1 MQAIENYL
9 LQIVSFFMGN
19 WVAALILAAVI
30 VLLYLKKPKLLFQ
43 LVGLIVL
50 GVALLYILIFLEK
63 SMFSGVSSKERAY
76 DVERQLK

>member
-1 MQAIENYL
+1 MQAIESYL
-9 LQIVSFFMGN
+9 LQIVSFFTGN
-19 WVAALILAAVI
+19 WIAALILAAVI

-50 GVALLYILIFLEK
+50 AVALLYIMIFLEK
-63 SMFSGVSSKERAY
+63 SLFSGVTSKERSY

>member
-9 LQIVSFFMGN
+9 LQIVSFFTGN
-19 WVAALILAAVI
+19 WIAALIMAAFI

-43 LVGLIVL
+43 LVGLL
-50 GVALLYILIFLEK
+50 LLAVALLYIMLFLEK

-76 DVERQLK
+76 DVERQTK

>member
-9 LQIVSFFMGN
+9 LQIVSFFTGN

>member
-1 MQAIENYL
+1 MQAIEAYL
-9 LQIVSFFMGN
+9 IQIVSFFTGN
-19 WVAALILAAVI
+19 WIAALILAAVI

-50 GVALLYILIFLEK
+50 AVALLYIMLFLEK

-76 DVERQLK
+76 DVERQTQ

>member
-1 MQAIENYL
+1 MQIIEAYL
-9 LQIVSFFMGN
+9 LQIVSFFTGN
-19 WVAALILAAVI
+19 WIAALILAAVI

-50 GVALLYILIFLEK
+50 AVALLYIMLFLEK

-76 DVERQLK
+76 DVERQTQ

>member
-1 MQAIENYL
+1 MQAIEGYL
-9 LQIVSFFMGN
+9 LQIVSFFTGN
-19 WVAALILAAVI
+19 WIAALILAAVI
-30 VLLYLKKPKLLFQ
+30 VLLYLKKPRLLFQ

-50 GVALLYILIFLEK
+50 AVAVLYIMIFLEQ

>member
-1 MQAIENYL
+1 MQAIESYL
-9 LQIVSFFMGN
+9 LQIVSFFTGN

-50 GVALLYILIFLEK
+50 AVAVLYIMIFLEK

>member
-1 MQAIENYL
+1 MQAIEAYL
-9 LQIVSFFMGN
+9 LQIVSFFTGN
-19 WVAALILAAVI
+19 WIAALILAAVI

-50 GVALLYILIFLEK
+50 AVALLYIMLFLEK

-76 DVERQLK
+76 DVERQTQ

>member
-9 LQIVSFFMGN
+9 LQIVSFFTGN
-19 WVAALILAAVI
+19 WIAAVLLAVVI
-30 VLLYLKKPKLLFQ
+30 VLMYLKKPKFLFQ

-50 GVALLYILIFLEK
+50 AVAVLYLMIFLEK

-76 DVERQLK
+76 DVERQSR

>member
-9 LQIVSFFMGN
+9 LQIVSFFTGN

-50 GVALLYILIFLEK
+50 AVAVLYIMIFLEK

>member
-43 LVGLIVL
+43 LVGLIIL
-50 GVALLYILIFLEK
+50 GVAVLYIMIFLEK

>member
-1 MQAIENYL
+1 MQAIESYL
-9 LQIVSFFMGN
+9 LQIVSFFTGN
-19 WVAALILAAVI
+19 WIAALILAAVI

-50 GVALLYILIFLEK
+50 AVALLYIMIFLEK
-63 SMFSGVSSKERAY
+63 SLFSGVSSKERSY

>member
-9 LQIVSFFMGN
+9 LQIVSFFIGN
-19 WVAALILAAVI
+19 WVAALILAAAI
-30 VLLYLKKPKLLFQ
+30 VLLYLKKPRLLFQ

-50 GVALLYILIFLEK
+50 AVALLYIMIFLEK